1 MDKLVSP
8 VTAGAAPFKRPLR
21 RRILRLAVIA
31 FSIYVSLVTLISL
44 FQRHLIYYPSREYEG
59 LPTDVGHEFE
69 EVAIRAADGVKLAG
83 WYVPCPDDKA
93 TVLFF
98 HGNAGNISHRLHK
111 IDLLHRLGFSVF
123 IIDYRG
129 FGKSEGRPSE
139 QGLYRDADAAWEYL
153 TNTRGIPAER
163 IVVMGKSLGG
173 AVAIDL
179 AGRRTPGALVVEST
193 FTTLLDV
200 ARIHFRFLPVKL
212 ILRDRFESIHKIG
225 AVRCPLLILH
235 GTEDRLIPI
244 DLAKSLFQAAPEP
257 KRFIATPGD
266 HNEAGFSYN
275 LDYATMMAQFV
286 EQAMP

>member
-257 KRFIATPGD
+257 KRFITTPGD
-266 HNEAGFSYN
+266 HNESGFSYN